1 MFATSGGAGHVLAEV
16 AGMALQ
22 ADEVREIEQIVAE
35 TVRQTLIQLG
45 ISTVDP
51 LEMQKDMQ
59 HLREWRKS
67 MESIKS
73 KAMLT
78 TLTVFLSGILAAIWL
93 GFRAL
98 VKGE

>member
-1 MFATSGGAGHVLAEV
+1 MPIDPETR
-16 AGMALQ
+16 
-22 ADEVREIEQIVAE
+22 DELERIVAE
-35 TVRQTLIQLG
+35 SVRQTLIQLG
-45 ISTVDP
+45 ISTLDP

-78 TLTVFLSGILAAIWL
+78 TLAVFLSGILAAMWL
-93 GFRAL
+93 GFKSIVR
-98 VKGE
+98 G

>member
-1 MFATSGGAGHVLAEV
+1 MPIDPETR
-16 AGMALQ
+16 
-22 ADEVREIEQIVAE
+22 DELERIVAE
-35 TVRQTLIQLG
+35 SVRQTLIQLG
-45 ISTVDP
+45 ISTLDP

-78 TLTVFLSGILAAIWL
+78 TLAVFLSGVLAALWL
-93 GFRAL
+93 GFKTIVR
-98 VKGE
+98 G